1 MSDLLTNDQLNDL
14 LGQNAVEG
22 AVGLPKDS
30 EAAEPDAVRNYQA
43 ISRALDLFCE
53 QGRQVLHTVL
63 NKEIS
68 FSADMAQK
76 SDPALAQT
84 KVSGPLLGLKIPF
97 KTGLPGHF
105 YVIITKKDV
114 AILSDLMMMGDGSAA
129 YVDDHKDA
137 IGELFSQILGSFSV
151 ALSAK
156 LGLSVGG
163 GQLEVQEFGFTNAP
177 ISLDAYDMAVLS
189 IKVPSLTDSSI
200 IALIS
205 ADLADQ
211 LAAKMG
217 AVAGEA
223 QESPAMT
230 DGVGLS
236 SAELDDLAKVSQPGG
251 EMTGSEGFSE
261 TPVERI
267 SGKAINEN
275 IEALLDVDLDVSIE
289 LGKASL
295 SIKKVLELAPGSIV
309 ELDKMAGEPVDLL
322 VNNKVVAKGEVVVV
336 DENFGIR
343 IVSLVSTEERIRSLR

>member
-1 MSDLLTNDQLNDL
+1 
-14 LGQNAVEG
+14 
-22 AVGLPKDS
+22 
-30 EAAEPDAVRNYQA
+30 
-43 ISRALDLFCE
+43 
-53 QGRQVLHTVL
+53 
-63 NKEIS
+63 
-68 FSADMAQK
+68 
-76 SDPALAQT
+76 
-84 KVSGPLLGLKIPF
+84 
-97 KTGLPGHF
+97 
-105 YVIITKKDV
+105 
-114 AILSDLMMMGDGSAA
+114 MMMGDGSAA

-137 IGELFSQILGSFSV
+137 ISELFSQVLGSFSV
-151 ALSAK
+151 TLSAK
-156 LGLSVGG
+156 LGMSVGG
-163 GQLEVQEFGFTNAP
+163 GQVEVQEFGFTNAP

-189 IKVPSLTDSSI
+189 MKVPSLADSSI

-205 ADLADQ
+205 SDLGDE

-217 AVAGEA
+217 DAAGEA
-223 QESPAMT
+223 GEPPAMT

-236 SAELDDLAKVSQPGG
+236 NAELDDLAKVSQPGG
-251 EMTGSEGFSE
+251 GEMTGGDGFSE
-261 TPVERI
+261 TSVERI
-267 SGKAINEN
+267 SSKATNEN